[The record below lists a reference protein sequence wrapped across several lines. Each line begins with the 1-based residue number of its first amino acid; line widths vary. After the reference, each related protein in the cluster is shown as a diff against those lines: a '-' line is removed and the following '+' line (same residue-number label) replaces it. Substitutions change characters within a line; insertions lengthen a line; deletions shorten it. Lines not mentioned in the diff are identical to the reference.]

1 MLKPLF
7 AALLILIMAGP
18 ALAEIRITV
27 SRFDNNQLD
36 IKGQTAPNRPVVIDK
51 KFKTQS
57 DGGGYFEFKQQGYK
71 PADCMS
77 DIRSG
82 GDTYSAVIAGCF
94 GEFSIERQ
102 PPKTPPPPG

>member
-7 AALLILIMAGP
+7 VALLLVTIAGS

-27 SRFDNNQLD
+27 SRFDNDQLD
-36 IKGQTAPNRPVVIDK
+36 IKGQTTPNRSVIIDK

-82 GDTYSAVIAGCF
+82 NDVVKPRLGRHLAGTN
-94 GEFSIERQ
+94 
-102 PPKTPPPPG
+102 K